1 MWPELWQYPIMPYR
15 ILLPFLLA
23 ALAASSASAQGRART
38 LQTDSGRVVLHH
50 FTTGQVSTKE
60 WMDKDE
66 RWGRSWAYN
75 RSGEVIFE
83 GQTRRVG
90 GHASVRFSYH
100 SNGGVSKV
108 ETSDAPDGGIQ
119 WYKSTT
125 TFDADGNKTGF
136 NEYGRDNYGP
146 IPRPDLRIM
155 TEPEPPP
162 QLPKQEVAICQRMFQ
177 SELFVVNPTNA
188 AVRVVATAKEPS
200 PGLPGGTWTMAP
212 GDTVRIGIFSKGEVW
227 PAWET
232 MVELNIVQVVL
243 GDRNKAIARTRT
255 DERFPSPESRQL
267 HVVIE
272 DWVSA
277 DGTEVT
283 DAPQAP
289 PEDPGKKVRKRF
301 RLRLR

>member
-1 MWPELWQYPIMPYR
+1 MPYG
-15 ILLPFLLA
+15 ILLPFLFA
-23 ALAASSASAQGRART
+23 ALAASSALAQGRERT

-75 RSGEVIFE
+75 KRGEVIFE

-100 SNGGVSKV
+100 GNGGVSKV

-119 WYKSTT
+119 WYRSTT
-125 TFDADGNKTGF
+125 TFDEDGNRTGF
-136 NEYGRDNYGP
+136 HEDGRDNYGP
-146 IPRPDLRIM
+146 IPRLDLRIM
-155 TEPEPPP
+155 TEPEQSPTVPPE
-162 QLPKQEVAICQRMFQ
+162 QEVAICQRMFQ
-177 SELFVVNPTNA
+177 SELFVVNPTNS

-212 GDTVRIGIFSKGEVW
+212 GDTIRIGMFSKGEVW
-227 PAWET
+227 SAWESS
-232 MVELNIVQVVL
+232 VELNIVQVVL
-243 GDRNKAIARTRT
+243 GDRNKAVARTRT

-272 DWVSA
+272 GWTKSGPNGGAEQDPVRTTDPKPDA
-277 DGTEVT
+277 
-283 DAPQAP
+283 DAP
-289 PEDPGKKVRKRF
+289 ERKRRWWW
-301 RLRLR
+301 RLRVGR